1 MHNKLGC
8 MQIINADFAPMDIAK
23 LKIFVAV
30 YRARSFAEVAKQ
42 RNVAASSISRT
53 IAGLEEELGLRLFQR
68 TTRTLNP
75 TQAAERYYLRM
86 EPLLEEFDLAQQ
98 EALGETLQPS
108 GLLRVS
114 ASSSFGQLVLA
125 PLLAKFQQ
133 AYPKIQLELDLSD
146 SRVDLIAQQFDLVL
160 RHGVLNDSSL
170 VARKLLDVNYLLVA
184 SSAYLK
190 RSAKIQQ
197 PFDVTD
203 HNLIGFTYRELNKQW
218 LFSRGKTS
226 QKIAITPSLSLS
238 SAAAIKEC
246 VNHDMG
252 LALLA
257 DWTVREDL
265 KSGKLVQVLS
275 DWQVTGANSD
285 SAIWLLYPSRAFMPN
300 KVAVFS
306 QFLLDNLQS
315 V

>member
-1 MHNKLGC
+1 
-8 MQIINADFAPMDIAK
+8 MQIINADFAPMDITK

-30 YRARSFAEVAKQ
+30 YRAKSFAVVAKQ

-125 PLLAKFQQ
+125 PLLGKFQQ

-160 RHGVLNDSSL
+160 RHGALNDSSL
-170 VARKLLDVNYLLVA
+170 VARKLLDVDYLLVA

-203 HNLIGFTYRELNKQW
+203 HNLVGFTYRELNKQW
-218 LFSRGKTS
+218 LFSQGKTS

-285 SAIWLLYPSRAFMPN
+285 SAIWLLYPSRTFMPN

>member
-1 MHNKLGC
+1 MHNKLGY
-8 MQIINADFAPMDIAK
+8 MQIINADYAPMDIAK
-23 LKIFVAV
+23 LKIFGAV
-30 YRARSFAEVAKQ
+30 YRAKSFAVVAKQ

-114 ASSSFGQLVLA
+114 ASNSFGQLVLA

-160 RHGVLNDSSL
+160 RHGALNDSSL

-190 RSAKIQQ
+190 RSAKIEQ
-197 PFDVTD
+197 PCDVSN
-203 HNLIGFTYRELNKQW
+203 HNLVGFTYRELNKQW

-265 KSGKLVQVLS
+265 MSGKLVQVLN
-275 DWQVTGANSD
+275 DWQVTGVNSD

-306 QFLLDNLQS
+306 QFLLDNL
-315 V
+315 

>member
-1 MHNKLGC
+1 
-8 MQIINADFAPMDIAK
+8 MDIAK
-23 LKIFVAV
+23 LKVFVAV
-30 YRARSFAEVAKQ
+30 YRAKSFAVVAKQ

-125 PLLAKFQQ
+125 PLLGKFQQ

-160 RHGVLNDSSL
+160 RHGALNDSSL
-170 VARKLLDVNYLLVA
+170 VARKLLDVDYLLVA

-203 HNLIGFTYRELNKQW
+203 HNLVGFTYRELNKQW
-218 LFSRGKTS
+218 LFSQGKTS

-306 QFLLDNLQS
+306 QFLLEKLQTD
-315 V
+315 